1 MARIRSKDTAPE
13 ILVRKLLRS
22 MRVRFKA
29 NLSKM
34 PGKPDILLKGSVVL
48 MFIHG
53 CFWHRCP
60 LKSCRRSN
68 MPKSNQ
74 GYWGPKLSKNVARD
88 RKNIKTLKK
97 MGWKPYIIWECQ
109 TRSNKRL
116 KSIILKI
123 LVKNNIGY
131 IRPKHGNSKK

>member
-1 MARIRSKDTAPE
+1 
-13 ILVRKLLRS
+13 
-22 MRVRFKA
+22 
-29 NLSKM
+29 
-34 PGKPDILLKGSVVL
+34 
-48 MFIHG
+48 
-53 CFWHRCP
+53 
-60 LKSCRRSN
+60 